1 MILSCNNCGAK
12 FKVSDDAI
20 GPEGRNVRCS
30 ACAYEWFQEGSMGA
44 KKPEPAPVQET
55 PAAPAPAAP
64 AEVEEKKP
72 IKTELRPT
80 TTKPE
85 PQRLYQKTWLLYLLK
100 STSLIAFILLIFVL
114 AITYRPQIIKRFPE
128 SSALFEAIHLHD
140 VSNLKFDFVDCTL
153 NKEQD
158 EGQDSDSVELNV
170 KVVAKNTGKTSQL
183 LDVVRFSVYTKDK
196 TFIGNYTMHINKQ
209 VEAGKEEVI
218 EGRLNRIPK
227 EVTFVIIEMGNSF
240 NLALSNQ
247 SAILSYKD
255 PAIAGE

>member
-30 ACAYEWFQEGSMGA
+30 ACAYEWFQEGSMGP
-44 KKPEPAPVQET
+44 KKPEPAPAPEVPAE
-55 PAAPAPAAP
+55 PAAPAP
-64 AEVEEKKP
+64 VEEKKP

-80 TTKPE
+80 TIKPE
-85 PQRLYQKTWLLYLLK
+85 PQKLYQKTWLLYVLK
-100 STSLIAFILLIFVL
+100 GTSLVAFILLIFVL
-114 AITYRPQIIKRFPE
+114 AITYRPKIIKRFPE

-140 VSNLKFDFVDCTL
+140 VSNLKFDFVDCTI
-153 NKEQD
+153 NKESNEAED
-158 EGQDSDSVELNV
+158 TDVVELNV

-196 TFIGNYTMHINKQ
+196 TFIGDYTMHINKQ

-227 EVTFVIIEMGNSF
+227 EVTFVIIEMGNAF

-247 SAILSYKD
+247 SAILNYKD
-255 PAIAGE
+255 PAIGAE